1 MYTNSSTMYTGISWT
16 ETKSTGPLL
25 WLTAY
30 LIAVS

>member
-1 MYTNSSTMYTGISWT
+1 MYTDNSRT